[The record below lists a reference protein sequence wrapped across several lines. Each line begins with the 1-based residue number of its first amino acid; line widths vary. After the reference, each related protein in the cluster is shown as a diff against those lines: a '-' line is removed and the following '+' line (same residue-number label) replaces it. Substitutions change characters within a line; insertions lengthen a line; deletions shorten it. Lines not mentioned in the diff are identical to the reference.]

1 MITPHPPAAR
11 RDPVAWELAPLPP
24 DGDPAAARRFCRA
37 VARGHYENFT
47 VATMLV
53 PQRLRQHL
61 ANVYTFARWAD
72 DLADEAASPQAAA
85 AALA

>member
-61 ANVYTFARWAD
+61 GRAVAGRAGD
-72 DLADEAASPQAAA
+72 GD
-85 AALA
+85 